1 MPQNNAMFQLQLEE
15 IGGLFYIF
23 AQEYFNALKER
34 TGIELENVVYFR
46 DETHYFVMTAKKSSL
61 LKRQVLKQ
69 VACTNLYITHVQMKH
84 KLEMSILHDLKTSYL
99 KYNNRSLTG
108 CPERYL

>member
-1 MPQNNAMFQLQLEE
+1 MFRLQLEE

-23 AQEYFNALKER
+23 AQEYFNTLKER

-69 VACTNLYITHVQMKH
+69 VSYPYIHIMT
-84 KLEMSILHDLKTSYL
+84 
-99 KYNNRSLTG
+99 
-108 CPERYL
+108 